1 MGAVPEL
8 RALLSG
14 SRKTATIRV
23 TNNRKEAEDGGRGER
38 RETALKIETLDV
50 VSIWFWVFAL
60 RSSVLGNDK
69 CYGLCGIAF
78 LECGTNVSSKIYC
91 KLA

>member
-1 MGAVPEL
+1 MRCQTSEL

-23 TNNRKEAEDGGRGER
+23 TNNRKEGEEGVG

-78 LECGTNVSSKIYC
+78 LECGTNVSSKMYC